1 MSKTGVLGDIKN
13 KSFTVIKRDGREEP
27 YYRRKMN
34 RVALWACDGDETM
47 ADILLRDTVVKV
59 KDKIKIKDLYRNLI
73 ETAESKVSQI
83 QPFWQ
88 FVASKLYLLEMY
100 AEAYNIKDKK
110 YPHLM
115 DVLKKGISSKVY
127 DADIVSMY
135 TPSEIE
141 EINSF
146 IDQERDLTFSIN
158 ALKQFNKKY
167 CKNYSKTK
175 KLELPQITYIR
186 VAMGLCYNLGS
197 EFIPKMTKRR
207 VEVIK
212 DLYDILSKGYAT
224 LATPIMMNSLT
235 PLNQFASCILN
246 TIGNDT
252 WDLMNKLVTAGLYTK
267 GRGGLAFDITHIQ
280 AKGGYTK
287 NGVETGGIV
296 PFIRNIQAVVTSMMQ
311 CYDDKTEVLTENGF
325 KLFKDVLENEK
336 VTQYNL
342 DGSIEFVLPTGRTEF
357 DYSGKAYEYYGTHT
371 SLVVT
376 PNHRM
381 LRLTESGNPVV
392 EFAEKCEYNNKSKMI
407 IAGNVKG
414 SIVNFSYMDKLLVA
428 FQADGHIDKNYKNVW
443 QFNLSKKRKIER
455 LEHILSMLPFEFKK
469 HTFKHSVRFQVVVD
483 DCTYEKYKDKS
494 LSWIDIKNVDSS
506 WIMEFINE
514 VGYWDGTRK
523 NSKTIRYSSTSKK
536 DADIVQTL
544 ASMAGIRAHMSYYD
558 KGGNNSRLWMV
569 GFKYTNIL
577 NGGRRRTGIR
587 KTIEKSEIQ
596 YNGKFY
602 SVSVPSTFLVVRR
615 EDKISISGNSD
626 SRRGSAVIT
635 CHWWHLDIEDFL
647 QLKDASSG
655 TDENRAHHLQY
666 TLGTNDF
673 LYNAVLNNEDVYL
686 FDPIDVPEL
695 LYSHGDEWREYYEFY
710 VNKHG
715 IRRKKVK
722 ARDLFGHAFL
732 KYAFQTGN
740 VYEIMLD
747 NVNDSNMLNRYIG
760 SSNLCCE
767 ILEPSRPGKLIKES
781 IITEDEE
788 EYMVTK
794 YEEEEIALCN
804 LASFNCNIAD
814 LPEDE
819 MDNIVYTVSLVIDN
833 TIDIGRYM
841 RAGGKKTNLD
851 YRYVGLG
858 YNNYANYMARHKVK
872 LDDPKSH
879 EVTFKLF
886 DKISSSIL
894 YNNTVLAEQRGR
906 FKKFDETKWAEGI
919 IPYDLGNAVL
929 KKKFGHLYD
938 SDRAERIKG
947 RIAKFGVRNAL
958 MSAIAPTASSA
969 TSRDLTESIEPIL
982 YYSYELDGAVST
994 RVLVP
999 EFQELNQYYSLAYET
1014 DQKRLVVNN
1023 CIRQLFVDQS
1033 QSFNLYISEGN
1044 WNYKYLSDL
1053 HVLAWKL
1060 GGKTIYYTNTPKNS
1074 EHDGCDSCSA

>member
-1 MSKTGVLGDIKN
+1 MSKTGTLGEIKN

-27 YYRRKMN
+27 YYKRKMK
-34 RVALWACDGDETM
+34 RVALWACDNDEYM
-47 ADILLRDTVVKV
+47 AEVLLRDTEVKV
-59 KDKIKIKDLYRNLI
+59 KDKIKIRDLYRNLI
-73 ETAESKVSQI
+73 DTAESKVSQI
-83 QPFWQ
+83 QPKWQ

-100 AEAYNIKDKK
+100 AEAYNIKDKR
-110 YPHLM
+110 YPHIK
-115 DVLKKGISSKVY
+115 DVIKKGISSKVY
-127 DADIVSMY
+127 DGEIFSKYSEEDI
-135 TPSEIE
+135 EI
-141 EINSF
+141 INSF

-197 EFIPKMTKRR
+197 EFNPKMKMTRL
-207 VEVIK
+207 EIIK
-212 DLYDILSKGYAT
+212 ALYDILSRGLAT
-224 LATPIMMNSLT
+224 LATPIMMNSFT
-235 PLNQFASCILN
+235 TLNQYASCILN

-267 GRGGLAFDITHIQ
+267 GRGGLAFDITHVQ

-311 CYDDKTEVLTENGF
+311 
-325 KLFKDVLENEK
+325 
-336 VTQYNL
+336 
-342 DGSIEFVLPTGRTEF
+342 
-357 DYSGKAYEYYGTHT
+357 A
-371 SLVVT
+371 
-376 PNHRM
+376 
-381 LRLTESGNPVV
+381 
-392 EFAEKCEYNNKSKMI
+392 
-407 IAGNVKG
+407 
-414 SIVNFSYMDKLLVA
+414 
-428 FQADGHIDKNYKNVW
+428 
-443 QFNLSKKRKIER
+443 
-455 LEHILSMLPFEFKK
+455 
-469 HTFKHSVRFQVVVD
+469 
-483 DCTYEKYKDKS
+483 
-494 LSWIDIKNVDSS
+494 
-506 WIMEFINE
+506 
-514 VGYWDGTRK
+514 
-523 NSKTIRYSSTSKK
+523 
-536 DADIVQTL
+536 
-544 ASMAGIRAHMSYYD
+544 
-558 KGGNNSRLWMV
+558 
-569 GFKYTNIL
+569 
-577 NGGRRRTGIR
+577 
-587 KTIEKSEIQ
+587 
-596 YNGKFY
+596 
-602 SVSVPSTFLVVRR
+602 
-615 EDKISISGNSD
+615 D

-673 LYNAVLNNEDVYL
+673 LYEAVKNNDDIYL

-695 LYSHGDEWREYYEFY
+695 LYAYGDEWREYYEFY

-715 IRRKKVK
+715 IRRKKVS
-722 ARDLFGHAFL
+722 ARELFGHAFL

-747 NVNDSNMLNRYIG
+747 NVNRSNMLNRYIG

-767 ILEPSRPGKLIKES
+767 ILEPSRPGKLVKES
-781 IITEDEE
+781 IMSEDGE
-788 EYMVTK
+788 EYMITK

-814 LPEDE
+814 LPQEE
-819 MDNIVYTVSLVIDN
+819 MDRIVYVVSLVVDN

-841 RAGGKKTNLD
+841 RAAGKKTNLD
-851 YRYVGLG
+851 YRYTGLG

-894 YNNTVLAEQRGR
+894 YNNTVLAEERGR
-906 FKKFDETKWAEGI
+906 FKKFDETKWAEGVV
-919 IPYDLGNAVL
+919 PYDLGNATL

-938 SDRAERIKG
+938 KERAKMIKERIS
-947 RIAKFGVRNAL
+947 RFGVRNAL
-958 MSAIAPTASSA
+958 MSAVAPTASSA

-999 EFQELNQYYSLAYET
+999 DFQELNQFYSLAYET
-1014 DQKRLVVNN
+1014 DQKRLVINN
-1023 CIRQLFVDQS
+1023 CIRQLFIDQS
-1033 QSFNLYISEGN
+1033 QSFNLYIREEN

-1060 GGKTIYYTNTPKNS
+1060 GGKTIYYTNTPKND
-1074 EHDGCDSCSA
+1074 EHDSCDSCNA

>member
-1 MSKTGVLGDIKN
+1 MAKTDMLGDIKN
-13 KSFTVIKRDGREEP
+13 KSFIVIKRDGREEP
-27 YYRRKMN
+27 YYKRKMN
-34 RVALWACDGDETM
+34 RVAMWACDGDENM
-47 ADILLRDTVVKV
+47 AEILLRDTVVKV
-59 KDKIKIKDLYRNLI
+59 KDRIKIKDLYRNLI

-88 FVASKLYLLEMY
+88 FVAAKLYLLEMY

-110 YPHLM
+110 YPHIM

-127 DADIVSMY
+127 DPEIISLY
-135 TPSEIE
+135 TPEEID

-186 VAMGLCYNLGS
+186 VAMGLCYNLGK

-212 DLYDILSKGYAT
+212 DLYDILSKGQAT

-311 CYDDKTEVLTENGF
+311 
-325 KLFKDVLENEK
+325 
-336 VTQYNL
+336 
-342 DGSIEFVLPTGRTEF
+342 
-357 DYSGKAYEYYGTHT
+357 A
-371 SLVVT
+371 
-376 PNHRM
+376 
-381 LRLTESGNPVV
+381 
-392 EFAEKCEYNNKSKMI
+392 
-407 IAGNVKG
+407 
-414 SIVNFSYMDKLLVA
+414 
-428 FQADGHIDKNYKNVW
+428 
-443 QFNLSKKRKIER
+443 
-455 LEHILSMLPFEFKK
+455 
-469 HTFKHSVRFQVVVD
+469 
-483 DCTYEKYKDKS
+483 
-494 LSWIDIKNVDSS
+494 
-506 WIMEFINE
+506 
-514 VGYWDGTRK
+514 
-523 NSKTIRYSSTSKK
+523 
-536 DADIVQTL
+536 
-544 ASMAGIRAHMSYYD
+544 
-558 KGGNNSRLWMV
+558 
-569 GFKYTNIL
+569 
-577 NGGRRRTGIR
+577 
-587 KTIEKSEIQ
+587 
-596 YNGKFY
+596 
-602 SVSVPSTFLVVRR
+602 
-615 EDKISISGNSD
+615 D

-666 TLGTNDF
+666 SLGTNDF
-673 LYNAVLNNEDVYL
+673 LYKAVINDEDVYL

-695 LYSHGDEWREYYEFY
+695 LYAYGDEWEEIYMAA
-710 VNKHG
+710 VNRHG
-715 IRRKKVK
+715 IRRKKIK
-722 ARDLFGHAFL
+722 AKELFRDYFL
-732 KYAFQTGN
+732 KYSFQTGN

-747 NVNDSNMLNRYIG
+747 NANKSNMLNRYIG

-767 ILEPSRPGKLIKES
+767 ILEPSRPGRLIKES
-781 IITEDEE
+781 IMSEDGEE
-788 EYMVTK
+788 FMVTK
-794 YEEEEIALCN
+794 YEDEEIALCN

-814 LPEDE
+814 LSEDE
-819 MDNIVYTVSLVIDN
+819 MNNIVYIISLVVDN

-841 RAGGKKTNLD
+841 RAAGKKTNID
-851 YRYVGLG
+851 YRYIGLG
-858 YNNYANYMARHKVK
+858 YSNYANYMARHKVK
-872 LDDPKSH
+872 LDSDESH

-906 FKKFDETKWAEGI
+906 FKKFDETKWADGVV
-919 IPYDLGNAVL
+919 PYDLGNNIL
-929 KKKFGHLYD
+929 KSKFGHLYD
-938 SDRAERIKG
+938 KERAKMIKERIA
-947 RIAKFGVRNAL
+947 RFGVRNAL

-999 EFQELNQYYSLAYET
+999 EFQELNQHYSLAYET
-1014 DQKRLVVNN
+1014 DQKT
-1023 CIRQLFVDQS
+1023 
-1033 QSFNLYISEGN
+1033 
-1044 WNYKYLSDL
+1044 DL
-1053 HVLAWKL
+1053 HVLSWKL

-1074 EHDGCDSCSA
+1074 EHDQCDSCSA